1 MSDLI
6 RIQLMDT
13 FAIYINEIKK
23 DQMVNPSRKGVTL
36 IQFLMINRGQPVSN
50 RRLMDAL
57 WTEEGSSNP
66 ENALKTMI
74 SRIRALL
81 NQVSPNLGKC
91 IVADHGAYRW
101 QNAPGMTVDLYEIE
115 DIFDDVNRYLEDF
128 ARLRTLYARLMELY
142 TGDLLQ
148 RSEQNEWAMA
158 QATALHTKYMAAVYA
173 YVELLKQDNNYSEII
188 NVCRAALDVDNFDDR
203 LHMELMTALIKTNRN
218 NEAMLQYKHVMHL
231 HYRYLGIQPSGEM
244 RDFYKQIVHAG
255 NTLEFNLES
264 IRNEL
269 RESSEQ
275 RGAFVCEYA
284 VFKEIFNLQM
294 RNLERLGSTMFLA
307 VIMVSSIGGQPMD
320 SIKQDNVMQSL
331 MELLKQNLR
340 KGDTVTHISPT
351 IVALL
356 LPTVNYQTG
365 AMVME
370 RIKRLF
376 YRQYPN
382 SNVAFSYRVG
392 PLSSTMQEDGSAPHP
407 AEAMRMTPAALS
419 EAERE

>member
-1 MSDLI
+1 MSDMI

-23 DQMVNPSRKGVTL
+23 DQLVNPSRKGVTL

-115 DIFDDVNRYLEDF
+115 DIFDDVNRYREDF
-128 ARLRTLYARLMELY
+128 ARLRTLYARLMKLY

-173 YVELLKQDNNYSEII
+173 YVELLKQDNNYSEVI

-382 SNVAFSYRVG
+382 SNVAFNYRVG
-392 PLSSTMQEDGSAPHP
+392 PLSSTMQEDGSAPQS
-407 AEAMRMTPAALS
+407 AEALRMTPAALP

>member
-1 MSDLI
+1 MSDMI

-23 DQMVNPSRKGVTL
+23 DQLVNPSRKGVTL

-115 DIFDDVNRYLEDF
+115 DIFDDVNRYREDF
-128 ARLRTLYARLMELY
+128 TRLRTLYARLMELY

-173 YVELLKQDNNYSEII
+173 YVELLKQDNNYSEVI

-294 RNLERLGSTMFLA
+294 RNLERLGSTMFLV